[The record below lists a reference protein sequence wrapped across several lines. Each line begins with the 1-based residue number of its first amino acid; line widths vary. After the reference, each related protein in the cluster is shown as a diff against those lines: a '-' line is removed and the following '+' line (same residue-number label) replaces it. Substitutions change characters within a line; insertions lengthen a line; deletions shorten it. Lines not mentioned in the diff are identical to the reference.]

1 MNETAEQAAA
11 RILAKA
17 AARKVDGELPYA
29 GALLPDEAAA
39 LLAADGGAR
48 LIDVRTTP
56 ELVYVGRVPDAAAV
70 EWQSWPDMTINPHFL
85 ASLEKVANK
94 ESPALFLCRSGARS
108 HYAAAAAAQAGWQLA
123 INILEGFEGGINGDN
138 RRGFC
143 GGWRFRGL
151 PWEQS

>member
-1 MNETAEQAAA
+1 MNDTTK
-11 RILAKA
+11 RLIAKA
-17 AARKVDGELPYA
+17 AARKDENDLPYA
-29 GALLPDEAAA
+29 GALLPAEAAE
-39 LLAADGGAR
+39 LLAADSGAK
-48 LIDVRTTP
+48 LIDVRTVP
-56 ELVYVGRVPDAAAV
+56 ELVYVGRVPDAAAI
-70 EWQSWPDMTINPHFL
+70 EWQSWPDMAQNPHFL
-85 ASLEKVANK
+85 TLLERVANK

-123 INILEGFEGGINGDN
+123 VNVLEGFEGGINGDN

>member
-1 MNETAEQAAA
+1 MNETAKEMLAQAAA
-11 RILAKA
+11 RKDENA
-17 AARKVDGELPYA
+17 LPYF

-39 LLAADGGAR
+39 LLAADGGAK
-48 LIDVRTTP
+48 LIDVRTAP
-56 ELVYVGRVPDAAAV
+56 ELVYVGRVPNAAAV
-70 EWQSWPDMTINPHFL
+70 EWQSWPDMALNPHFL
-85 ASLEKVANK
+85 DSLERAASQ

-108 HYAAAAAAQAGWQLA
+108 HYAAAAAAQAGWQRA
-123 INILEGFEGGINGDN
+123 INVLEGFEGGINGDN